1 MRNRMELSL
10 MAGSVAALLKERKCT
25 VSVAESS
32 SGGLISAA
40 LLSIPGASNNVA
52 GGGVIYTRDARR
64 GLMGVSEEIAT
75 MPGANEEYALI
86 MARQMREK
94 LVTDWALCETGASGP
109 GGNSYGDDAGHCCV
123 AVAGALEMA
132 ITVET
137 ESDDREANM
146 WQFTSAALELL
157 EATLRETGGD

>member
-1 MRNRMELSL
+1 MELSA
-10 MAGSVAALLKERKCT
+10 MAGSVATLLKQRKCT

-40 LLSIPGASNNVA
+40 LLSIPGASNYFV
-52 GGGVIYTRDARR
+52 GGGVIYTRGARR
-64 GLMGVSEEIAT
+64 NLMGVSEEIA
-75 MPGANEEYALI
+75 MMNGANEEYALI

-109 GGNSYGDDAGHCCV
+109 EGNRYGNAAGHCCV
-123 AVAGALEMA
+123 AIAGALEIA
-132 ITVET
+132 ITIET
-137 ESDDREANM
+137 ESDEREANM
-146 WQFTSAALELL
+146 WQFASAALELL